1 MFCSLWPG
9 FSAHGL
15 SQRRHGQTGASRLS
29 RQATRIYAVARIRH
43 LLAQHSRYF
52 AEGVRWAVFG
62 YRIAAEC
69 CRSDRTELVNTAFC
83 CRAMRDTRCRRIPWR
98 AEQGGSGQKAS
109 GLAPISSRRRL
120 ACDWVLTTTYLEKL
134 FSFFQRGNAEAC
146 RVSECLW

>member
-29 RQATRIYAVARIRH
+29 RQDTRIYAVARIRH

-83 CRAMRDTRCRRIPWR
+83 CRAMRDTRCRRIPWW
-98 AEQGGSGQKAS
+98 AEQGGAGK
-109 GLAPISSRRRL
+109 RRL
-120 ACDWVLTTTYLEKL
+120 GWLPSLHGT
-134 FSFFQRGNAEAC
+134 G
-146 RVSECLW
+146 